1 MRENSNQATSQYLTF
16 ILDGEVFALDIST
29 VREVLE
35 WTTITRV
42 PRTSDCMRGV
52 INLRGNAVPVVDLRL
67 KFGLG
72 QAEKTVNTCIII
84 VEVKMDDDLVVMGA
98 LADSVREVIEINAE
112 DTLPAPKMGTT
123 VDAEFLKGMARQD
136 DEFIIILDIQRL
148 FSDQEL
154 TTLQESDELAVA

>member
-1 MRENSNQATSQYLTF
+1 MRENSNQTTSQYLTF
-16 ILDGEVFALDIST
+16 ILDGEVFALDIGT

-42 PRTSDCMRGV
+42 PRTSDFMRGV

-112 DTLPAPKMGTT
+112 DTLPAPKIGTT